1 MSFAQP
7 HPSGP
12 AGSRPG
18 KAKRPTWHW
27 VVLGGCSLLALLIA
41 LGVAGLVGYQIL
53 NRGNPQDT
61 LENFYTSMENGDCQ
75 LFEESTTE
83 EYRQTT
89 QLEDC
94 ATFETMTSQMG
105 ALDYTVD
112 ERVNR
117 QGYAIFEVTET
128 YQRDGQDVE
137 AQLRFYVR
145 RFEGG
150 WFVDGVE
157 VVDAPTTG

>member
-7 HPSGP
+7 LPSGP

-61 LENFYTSMENGDCQ
+61 LENFYSAMAEGDCE
-75 LFEESTTE
+75 LFQESTTV
-83 EYRQTT
+83 EYRQATE
-89 QLEDC
+89 LDDC
-94 ATFETMTSQMG
+94 GTFESMTSRMG
-105 ALDYTVD
+105 DLDYEVN
-112 ERVNR
+112 ERINR

-128 YQRDGQDVE
+128 YQSNGQAME
-137 AQLRFYVR
+137 AKLAFYVR
-145 RFEGG
+145 RFDGG

-157 VVDAPTTG
+157 VLRAPTG